1 MKNTEEV
8 LIALRDI
15 QRAMREIHMNEA
27 FCEIESHE
35 EFTPGDFTLGDA
47 ISGIDGTIRAIESV
61 GEFERG
67 RLFYRHGNRIIARNK
82 VALVR
87 RFSPKFRAGYA
98 FQRTQSNYL
107 AQEDRE
113 KRDRFRAVTIQKT
126 QGGESHE

>member
-1 MKNTEEV
+1 MKTIQEV
-8 LIALRDI
+8 LATLR
-15 QRAMREIHMNEA
+15 QVQQTMKEIFINEA
-27 FCEIESHE
+27 YCEVECHE
-35 EFTPGDFTLGDA
+35 EFTPGDFTLGDS
-47 ISGIDGTIRAIESV
+47 ITGIDGTIRAIEDIL
-61 GEFERG
+61 EFEKG